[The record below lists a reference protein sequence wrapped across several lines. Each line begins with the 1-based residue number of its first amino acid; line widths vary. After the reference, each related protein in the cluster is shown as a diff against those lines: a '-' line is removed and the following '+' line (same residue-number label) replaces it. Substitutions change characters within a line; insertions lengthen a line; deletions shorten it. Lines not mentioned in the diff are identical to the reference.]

1 MSTTHAPTR
10 RFSNIL
16 NAGEA
21 DSRRW
26 LVLATI
32 CFAALMIVLDVTV
45 DRTSTRLNS
54 SHRR

>member
-1 MSTTHAPTR
+1 MSLATRRNQMSTTHAPAR
-10 RFSNIL
+10 RFSNTV
-16 NAGEA
+16 NVGES

-45 DRTSTRLNS
+45 
-54 SHRR
+54 